1 MLKRCLGS
9 AIMVIALGGALNAF
23 GQEATE
29 LFIPIGESPGL
40 SNKMSLI
47 GTVESVDPQK
57 KLVSVSSP
65 SGAQTV
71 TITERTPI
79 WLDRSLDK
87 LPNRS
92 GAIADL
98 QQGRRIEIKLRK
110 GELRPVAEWIK
121 VQVSGVK

>member
-9 AIMVIALGGALNAF
+9 AIMVIVLGGALNAF

-121 VQVSGVK
+121 VQVSGAK

>member
-1 MLKRCLGS
+1 M
-9 AIMVIALGGALNAF
+9 
-23 GQEATE
+23 
-29 LFIPIGESPGL
+29 
-40 SNKMSLI
+40 
-47 GTVESVDPQK
+47 
-57 KLVSVSSP
+57 SVSSP

-121 VQVSGVK
+121 VQVSGAK

>member
-9 AIMVIALGGALNAF
+9 AIMVIVLGGALNIY

-57 KLVSVSSP
+57 KIVSVSSP

-98 QQGRRIEIKLRK
+98 QPGRRIEIKLRK

-121 VQVSGVK
+121 IQIAGVK

>member
-9 AIMVIALGGALNAF
+9 AIMVIVLGGALNIY

-57 KLVSVSSP
+57 KIVSVSSP

-110 GELRPVAEWIK
+110 DELRPVAEWIK
-121 VQVSGVK
+121 VQIAGVK